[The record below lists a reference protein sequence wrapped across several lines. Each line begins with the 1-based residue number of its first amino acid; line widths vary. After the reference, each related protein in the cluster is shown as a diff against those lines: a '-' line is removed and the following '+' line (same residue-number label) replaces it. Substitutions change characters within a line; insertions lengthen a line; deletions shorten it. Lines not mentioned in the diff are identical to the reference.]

1 VRLGA
6 DHAHNHNHNKMSSG
20 LLPPYGEASGP
31 LFGDA
36 EVVSAFVDGEP
47 AGRSER
53 FHLEGSVL
61 IAGFDLAMGMRISP
75 DTVLVR
81 RNLPPDIADHKRL
94 IEQVLTERGL
104 TLLDEETLLATPVAV
119 QWLALRASSWDLWG
133 RDIDESFAALR
144 TAAVGDP
151 FGTPI
156 GE

>member
-1 VRLGA
+1 
-6 DHAHNHNHNKMSSG
+6 MSEG
-20 LLPPYGEASGP
+20 LLPPFGETNGP
-31 LFGDA
+31 ATGDA
-36 EVVSAFVDGEP
+36 DVVSAFAMGQP
-47 AGRSER
+47 AGHSER
-53 FHLEGSVL
+53 FHVEGSVL
-61 IAGFDLAMGMRISP
+61 VAGFDLAMGMRIGL

-81 RNLPPDIADHKRL
+81 LDVPPDAQDHKRL
-94 IEQVLTERGL
+94 IEEVLSDKGM

-151 FGTPI
+151 FGPPI